1 MHLDFSSDEV
11 VLLKDILE
19 SKYRDLLHE
28 LHHTDDRAFREALKV
43 RIDRLE
49 GVLGKLRASASAGA

>member
-1 MHLDFSSDEV
+1 MHLELSSDEV

-19 SKYRDLLHE
+19 SKHRNLLHE
-28 LHHTDDRAFREALKV
+28 LHHTDDRAFRDALKV

-49 GVLGKLRASASAGA
+49 GVLAKLRTSVSAGA